1 MSIGKLEVGDLLLT
15 QTYSGK
21 DIVEIC
27 QYRGATGSLMCT
39 LYHPDLLL
47 KSNLERFV
55 KDTDPMPY
63 CIGIVRKSDV
73 EKYQHI
79 IDIISKSSQED

>member
-1 MSIGKLEVGDLLLT
+1 MSIEKLEVGDLLLT

-21 DIVEIC
+21 DIIEIC
-27 QYRGATGSLMCT
+27 QYRGATGSLMYT

-55 KDTDPMPY
+55 KDTDSMPY
-63 CIGIVRKSDV
+63 CMSIVRKSNV
-73 EKYQHI
+73 EKYHYI
-79 IDIISKSSQED
+79 IDMISKNS

>member
-21 DIVEIC
+21 EIVEIC
-27 QYRGATGSLMCT
+27 QYRGETGSLMYT

-55 KDTDPMPY
+55 KDTDSMPY
-63 CIGIVRKSDV
+63 CMSIVRKSNA
-73 EKYQHI
+73 EKYQYI
-79 IDIISKSSQED
+79 IDMILKSSQEG